1 MEIFAKASKQKLRFD
16 FSKGQL
22 STEDLWQLKL
32 TDLNEIAKKVSKA
45 IKDNGEE
52 TFLSTPTSTDKKV
65 VADKLRLDI
74 LKEVISVKET
84 AAKASKERTE
94 KLAQLENLKQ
104 IIATKKGE
112 ELANKSIDEL
122 TQLMG
127 TLSVDESDD

>member
-1 MEIFAKASKQKLRFD
+1 MEIFAKASKQRLRFD
-16 FSKGQL
+16 SAKGPL
-22 STEDLWQLKL
+22 STEELWQLKL
-32 TDLNEIAKKVSKA
+32 TDLNEIAKKVNKA

-74 LKEVISVKET
+74 LKEVINVKEA
-84 AAKASKERTE
+84 AAKASKDRAE
-94 KLAQLENLKQ
+94 KIAQLENLKQ

-122 TQLMG
+122 TTLMG
-127 TLSVDESDD
+127 ELTVEESED